1 MNGAPM
7 EVLEIST
14 SGAIAKLSFNDEDNT
29 VGVAYTY
36 KPDKFYVFK
45 CDSIDG
51 FKDRL
56 HTAFDNGESVG
67 KMISQMKKDGVLVT
81 V

>member
-1 MNGAPM
+1 M
-7 EVLEIST
+7 EVLDIHT
-14 SGAIAKLSFNDEDNT
+14 SGAIAKLSFNTETNE

-36 KPDKFYVFK
+36 KPDKFYIFK
-45 CDSIDG
+45 CDSIEG
-51 FKDRL
+51 FKGKLRN
-56 HTAFDNGESVG
+56 TWNAGESVG

>member
-1 MNGAPM
+1 M

-56 HTAFDNGESVG
+56 YTAFDNGESVG

>member
-1 MNGAPM
+1 M

-14 SGAIAKLSFNDEDNT
+14 SGAIAKLSFNTET
-29 VGVAYTY
+29 SEVGVAYTY
-36 KPDKFYVFK
+36 KPDKFYLFK

-51 FKDRL
+51 FKDKL
-56 HTAFDNGESVG
+56 YTAFDNGESVG

>member
-1 MNGAPM
+1 M

-14 SGAIAKLSFNDEDNT
+14 SGAIAKLSFNTET
-29 VGVAYTY
+29 SEVGVAYTY

-56 HTAFDNGESVG
+56 HTAFDNGESIG
-67 KMISQMKKDGVLVT
+67 KMISDLKKDGTLMSV
-81 V
+81 

>member
-1 MNGAPM
+1 MRQM
-7 EVLEIST
+7 EVLEVTNS
-14 SGAIAKLSFNDEDNT
+14 SAVAKVSFNQET
-29 VGVAYTY
+29 SEVGVAYTY
-36 KPDKFYVFK
+36 KPDKFYIFK

-51 FKDRL
+51 FKDSL
-56 HTAFDNGESVG
+56 YTAFENGESVG

>member
-1 MNGAPM
+1 M

-14 SGAIAKLSFNDEDNT
+14 SGAIAKLSFNTET
-29 VGVAYTY
+29 SEVGVAYTY

-45 CDSIDG
+45 CDSIEG

-56 HTAFDNGESVG
+56 YTVFDNGESVG
-67 KMISQMKKDGVLVT
+67 KLISQLKKEGTLQT

>member
-1 MNGAPM
+1 M

-14 SGAIAKLSFNDEDNT
+14 SGAIAKLSFNTET
-29 VGVAYTY
+29 SEVGVAYTY

-45 CDSIDG
+45 CDSIES
-51 FKDRL
+51 FKGKLRN
-56 HTAFDNGESVG
+56 TFNAGESVG
-67 KMISQMKKDGVLVT
+67 KLISQLKKEGTLQT

>member
-1 MNGAPM
+1 M
-7 EVLEIST
+7 EVLEISN
-14 SGAIAKLSFNDEDNT
+14 SSAIAKISFNSEDNE

-45 CDSIDG
+45 CDDLVSVQDQIKVAD
-51 FKDRL
+51 
-56 HTAFDNGESVG
+56 SVG
-67 KMISQMKKDGVLVT
+67 KLISDLKKDGTLVAVSTT

>member
-1 MNGAPM
+1 M

-14 SGAIAKLSFNDEDNT
+14 SGAIAKLSFNTET
-29 VGVAYTY
+29 SEVGVAYTY

-45 CDSIDG
+45 CDSIEG
-51 FKDRL
+51 FKGKLRN
-56 HTAFDNGESVG
+56 TFNAGESVG
-67 KMISQMKKDGVLVT
+67 KLISQLKKEGTLQT

>member
-1 MNGAPM
+1 M

-14 SGAIAKLSFNDEDNT
+14 SGAIAKLSFNTET
-29 VGVAYTY
+29 SEVGVAYTY

-51 FKDRL
+51 FKDKL
-56 HTAFDNGESVG
+56 HNTFNAGESVG
-67 KMISQMKKDGVLVT
+67 KMISQMKKDGVLMSV
-81 V
+81 

>member
-1 MNGAPM
+1 M

-14 SGAIAKLSFNDEDNT
+14 SGAIAKLSLNDEDDT

-36 KPDKFYVFK
+36 KPDKFYLFK

-51 FKDRL
+51 FKDKL
-56 HTAFDNGESVG
+56 YTAFDNGESVG
-67 KMISQMKKDGVLVT
+67 KMISDLKKDGTLMSV
-81 V
+81 

>member
-1 MNGAPM
+1 M

-14 SGAIAKLSFNDEDNT
+14 SGAIAKLSFNTET
-29 VGVAYTY
+29 SEVGVAYTY

-45 CDSIDG
+45 CDSIEG
-51 FKDRL
+51 FKGKLRN
-56 HTAFDNGESVG
+56 TWNAGESVG
-67 KMISQMKKDGVLVT
+67 KLISQLKKEGTLQT